1 MICQIERCSAS
12 AAWPPRELH
21 SYHANRTRTR
31 AHPHS
36 RETEFGVDFCHSSR
50 GALSRAQGREECLA
64 PYRAAEM
71 IVPELFARTTMYTT
85 QGELAD
91 FYVVPVFTEC
101 FLLTRLNKG
110 IDFAR

>member
-1 MICQIERCSAS
+1 
-12 AAWPPRELH
+12 
-21 SYHANRTRTR
+21 
-31 AHPHS
+31 
-36 RETEFGVDFCHSSR
+36 
-50 GALSRAQGREECLA
+50 
-64 PYRAAEM
+64 M

>member
-1 MICQIERCSAS
+1 VRINIMGRLSLEST
-12 AAWPPRELH
+12 AATSL
-21 SYHANRTRTR
+21 
-31 AHPHS
+31 
-36 RETEFGVDFCHSSR
+36 R
-50 GALSRAQGREECLA
+50 GALLWAQGREECLA

-71 IVPELFARTTMYTT
+71 ILPELFARTTMYTT